1 MSAIVHQGVSYRMN
15 QKESGGKHTASVYRG
30 VFFPLS
36 QLLLLAIFATVVSP
50 AAASASPKLTGSQ
63 MHRTIE
69 KVIEHHSF
77 TPPLLRNYY
86 GGEGLEHWFVGGTA
100 VVTDDHVR
108 LTGNYRDQEGYMWNR
123 EALDM
128 PSFEI
133 IVGFHLHGTA
143 RYPAD
148 GFAIWLTSSPQNAT
162 GPLMGHPMDFQ
173 GVGVVFDTFDNDGA
187 GNNPAVYV
195 LYNAEG
201 SENREYTTSND
212 FKNEHV
218 GSCEYAFRQT
228 SAKFSTARLQYK
240 NETLRVYLSNS
251 AEEDETLCTSVSV
264 QLKTDSK
271 DYYIGITAATGGYS
285 DNHDIAFV
293 HTMPIEGEKYDHDVY
308 SRTTP
313 VEESANHHEAVTE
326 ENVAKNDETN
336 KNQTH
341 EQENATSAESANE
354 GEKPLH
360 EEKVEQHDA
369 EKQEKEHKEE
379 EKQNADKHHEEG
391 KRDEEEHQQAEERE
405 EDKQEGRRQSPN
417 PRRKHRS
424 EDQEEENHK
433 GKRTSESKKRSA
445 ESTNDEKE
453 VSGTDEEEAAELR
466 HESNR
471 AKGRRASDR
480 RSRRSRDVDRDREED
495 EATADEDESEDEY
508 QEGEEEERED
518 VVRRRKANRQRSA
531 SSKRNR
537 KRRSRDRRD

>member
-326 ENVAKNDETN
+326 ENVAKNETN

-391 KRDEEEHQQAEERE
+391 KRDEEEHQEAEERE
-405 EDKQEGRRQSPN
+405 EDKQERRRQPPN

-495 EATADEDESEDEY
+495 EATVDEDESEDEY